1 MKALQAV
8 VIIVVCAVAIAW
20 IGDMV
25 VSQRGQPAVGLGERA
40 IPFAHD
46 ESHHHRHHG
55 GGAERAVNEL
65 LESSVL
71 FAGVA
76 AAVVIPSVIISRKK
90 RAI

>member
-8 VIIVVCAVAIAW
+8 VMIVMCAVAIAW

-25 VSQRGQPAVGLGERA
+25 VSQRQQLALGRDQQA
-40 IPFAHD
+40 MPFAHD
-46 ESHHHRHHG
+46 EAHHHRHHG
-55 GGAERAVNEL
+55 GGADRGVNEL

-76 AAVVIPSVIISRKK
+76 AAVIIPSVIVSRKK